1 MSNINRQEGY
11 YLNKTGERVNTLLER
26 QYVVPTLSNIPSDS
40 TLSWEDGEYTV
51 VFKIGDFCR
60 VKIQEKYKFYRLH
73 DINNSRAVWIEE
85 NKIDVENYYN
95 KEEVNTAIS
104 TAIQNIPKGVNILS
118 IEEFASLKESENLKT
133 NEIYL
138 IIEKDEPYELYI
150 GSILI
155 AKKSDIALGFPYN
168 FPFNF

>member
-1 MSNINRQEGY
+1 MSSINKQSGY
-11 YLNKTGERVNTLLER
+11 YLNKTGERVDTLLER
-26 QYVVPTLSNIPSDS
+26 QYIVPTLSTTPSDS
-40 TLSWEDGEYTV
+40 TLTWEDGEYTV

-60 VKIQEKYKFYRLH
+60 VKTQEEYKFYRLH

-85 NKIDVENYYN
+85 NYYN

-104 TAIQNIPKGVNILS
+104 TAIQSIPKGVNILS
-118 IEEFASLKESENLKT
+118 IEEFESLKESENLKT

-138 IIEKDEPYELYI
+138 IKEKDEPYELYI

>member
-1 MSNINRQEGY
+1 MSSINKQSGY
-11 YLNKTGERVNTLLER
+11 YLNKTGERVDTLLER
-26 QYVVPTLSNIPSDS
+26 QYIVPTLSTTPSDS
-40 TLSWEDGEYTV
+40 TLTWEDGEYTV

-60 VKIQEKYKFYRLH
+60 VKTQEEYKFYRLH

-85 NKIDVENYYN
+85 NYYN

-104 TAIQNIPKGVNILS
+104 TAIQSIPKGVNILS
-118 IEEFASLKESENLKT
+118 IEEFESLKESENLKT

>member
-1 MSNINRQEGY
+1 MSSINKQSGY
-11 YLNKTGERVNTLLER
+11 YLNKTGERVDTLLER
-26 QYVVPTLSNIPSDS
+26 QYIVPTLSTTPSDS
-40 TLSWEDGEYTV
+40 TLTWEDGEYTV
-51 VFKIGDFCR
+51 FFKIGDFCR
-60 VKIQEKYKFYRLH
+60 VKMQEEYKFYRLQ

-85 NKIDVENYYN
+85 NYYT

-118 IEEFASLKESENLKT
+118 IEEFESLKESENLKA